1 MAVVYLTIDQVLEYH
16 TDVLALGG
24 LAGVRSA
31 HLLAAAVLQAQQS
44 AFGEDAYATIAEKAA
59 AYGFFLVQNH
69 PFNDGNKR
77 TGFVAMAAFLDVNG
91 YEIIAEDDDT
101 IAQMF
106 EDVAAGIIDQG
117 EFFGWVVNHT
127 RRRSEPDDASN
138 VVSIRSK

>member
-1 MAVVYLTIDQVLEYH
+1 
-16 TDVLALGG
+16 
-24 LAGVRSA
+24 
-31 HLLAAAVLQAQQS
+31 LLAAAVLQAQQS
-44 AFGEDAYATIAEKAA
+44 AFGEDAYATIADKAA

-127 RRRSEPDDASN
+127 RRRSDADDASN
-138 VVSIRSK
+138 VVSMRSK